1 MNRQNQMVGSWRPSL
16 GDSMTTYAMLS
27 NRTNLEGCFYFMQLH
42 LIVDVKGRFTLCSQN
57 MWQKKDNIIYI
68 KVKRKRNIAATII
81 YIPGIP
87 RYLCFKFYHPSPRT
101 VCCFKNFMAC
111 NYTKGKQISIH
122 VSDGITQCCWTVIYT
137 KEAES

>member
-1 MNRQNQMVGSWRPSL
+1 
-16 GDSMTTYAMLS
+16 
-27 NRTNLEGCFYFMQLH
+27 MQLH

-68 KVKRKRNIAATII
+68 KVKRKHNIAATFI

-87 RYLCFKFYHPSPRT
+87 RYLCLKLIIHLLVLCY
-101 VCCFKNFMAC
+101 FKNFTAC
-111 NYTKGKQISIH
+111 NYTKGKQIVIH
-122 VSDGITQCCWTVIYT
+122 VSDGITQSCWTVIYT